1 MIHSWWLHK
10 TTLCY
15 FLRHSC
21 LTSATAA
28 VMDSST
34 AVRCCVCG
42 ANLSRLQCSS
52 TSPQA
57 CVVCLLP
64 STPGLP
70 CCLWIIGG
78 SKDSIITHACPAWQS
93 NRVISCAE
101 NFQWE
106 IRTGLWILLPS
117 VMECLEKQWFI
128 QFLGRQSYDKQAVV
142 LDTEQRKLESA
153 LFLLHSASAAFSSL
167 LLPWN

>member
-1 MIHSWWLHK
+1 MVILVVFFLLKYSFSMRD
-10 TTLCY
+10 LCYFLDFCLSEGNWYTVGDSIRRLY

-28 VMDSST
+28 VMDSSM
-34 AVRCCVCG
+34 AVLCCVCG
-42 ANLSRLQCSS
+42 ANLSRLQCST

-78 SKDSIITHACPAWQS
+78 SKDSIITHSCPAWRS

-128 QFLGRQSYDKQAVV
+128 
-142 LDTEQRKLESA
+142 
-153 LFLLHSASAAFSSL
+153 
-167 LLPWN
+167 

>member
-1 MIHSWWLHK
+1 MGIQLNKNGNFGCVFLAKILLLYERSMLLFGFLFKWGKLIHSWWLHK

-28 VMDSST
+28 VMDSSM
-34 AVRCCVCG
+34 AVLCCVCG

-78 SKDSIITHACPAWQS
+78 SKDSIITHACPAWRS

-128 QFLGRQSYDKQAVV
+128 
-142 LDTEQRKLESA
+142 
-153 LFLLHSASAAFSSL
+153 
-167 LLPWN
+167 